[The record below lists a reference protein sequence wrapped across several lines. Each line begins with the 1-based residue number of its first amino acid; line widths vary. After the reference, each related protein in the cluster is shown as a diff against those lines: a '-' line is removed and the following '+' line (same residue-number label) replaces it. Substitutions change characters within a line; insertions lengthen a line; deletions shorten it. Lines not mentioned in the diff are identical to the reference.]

1 MLQRYAV
8 TLASLTF
15 LLIVWGG
22 VVHNTRSSLACPDWP
37 LCFGQVM
44 PEMKD
49 GVLIEHSHR
58 MLGTVVGAMT
68 VILAIGLG
76 RRKEGLGR
84 LGLVAIGAVC
94 LQGLLGGLTVIYRLP
109 TWVST
114 SHLGLSMLF
123 FGLLLFFIVRLGARR
138 VALSE
143 RAQRASAIGAAVVY
157 TQIVLGAFMRHA
169 GAGLAC
175 LDWPLCRGT
184 LFPADGNAYLDLHMV
199 HRLLGVVV
207 LGVVIWVIAR
217 VWPETSGRLS
227 LRVLL
232 GLLPVLVAVQIA
244 LGIWSITTFL
254 AVEPVTLH
262 LAVAAL
268 IFATLVVLTFVARG
282 IGAMDAASQKVAS
295 L

>member
-58 MLGTVVGAMT
+58 MLGTTIGAMT
-68 VILAIGLG
+68 VILAIGLW
-76 RRKEGLGR
+76 RRRQGLGK
-84 LGLVAIGAVC
+84 LGALAVVAVC
-94 LQGLLGGLTVIYRLP
+94 VQGLLGGLTVLYRLP

-123 FGLLLFFIVRLGARR
+123 LALVLFVVVRLGDRR
-138 VALSE
+138 VPLS
-143 RAQRASAIGAAVVY
+143 SATQQAAGIGASVVY
-157 TQIVLGAFMRHA
+157 AQLILGAYVRHA

-184 LFPADGNAYLDLHMV
+184 LFPADGNVYLDVHML
-199 HRLLGVVV
+199 HRLLGVIVA
-207 LGVVIWVIAR
+207 GVVIWVVAR
-217 VWPETSGRLS
+217 AWKETAGRLS

-232 GLLPVLVAVQIA
+232 VGLPLLVATQIG
-244 LGIWSITTFL
+244 LGVWSITTFL

-268 IFATLVVLTFVARG
+268 IFASLVVLAFVARG
-282 IGAMDAASQKVAS
+282 VGSSSAPSPVVRA
-295 L
+295 